1 MKELDLSDWALPPR
15 TNLPYDSPSAE
26 ELILAVQ
33 EYLTEEVILESSG
46 AQKWKLRIAVNTL
59 SIALRELS
67 ERDHDEETYER
78 IMKELNVTDDKDLSL
93 KIKSGQFD
101 DKISNLHK
109 KLAEIVE
116 RKLKVSNPR
125 HFLSD
130 SDET

>member
-46 AQKWKLRIAVNTL
+46 AQKWKLRIVVNTL

-67 ERDHDEETYER
+67 ERDN
-78 IMKELNVTDDKDLSL
+78 ISGVAALS
-93 KIKSGQFD
+93 
-101 DKISNLHK
+101 
-109 KLAEIVE
+109 
-116 RKLKVSNPR
+116 
-125 HFLSD
+125 
-130 SDET
+130 